1 VKGQSGKEKLEQSW
15 FLLSP
20 FPFPLFSGVS
30 GMNAAEWSKLERD
43 VQARM
48 IEPGVSSLDE
58 IRNRTGLEFLRDIA
72 SGVLPYPPIG
82 KALNFFPVEA
92 EEGRVVFQGTPKFEF
107 YNPIGS
113 IHGGWACTL
122 LDSCMSCAVQTTL
135 KKGFAYTT
143 GELKVNMVRPLTEKT
158 GPVRAEGRVIH
169 PGRQLATAEGKIF
182 GPDGK
187 LYAHGT
193 TTCLIFQIPE

>member
-1 VKGQSGKEKLEQSW
+1 MS
-15 FLLSP
+15 
-20 FPFPLFSGVS
+20 
-30 GMNAAEWSKLERD
+30 AAEWTKLERD
-43 VQARM
+43 VQPRTM
-48 IEPGVSSLDE
+48 NPGVSSLDE
-58 IRNRTGLEFLRDIA
+58 MRNRTGLEFLRDII
-72 SGVLPYPPIG
+72 SGVLPLPPIG

-92 EEGRVVFQGTPKFEF
+92 EEGRMVFQGTPKFDF

-122 LDSCMSCAVQTTL
+122 LDSCMSCAVQTIL

-158 GPVRAEGRVIH
+158 GPVRAEGRIIH

-193 TTCLIFQIPE
+193 TTCLIFQIPA